1 MINGM
6 VTHRLMLWVV
16 DTQQLNRWVS
26 SSHNI
31 TALLKIPKNLD
42 FLKHLTETHKGTRP
56 WPMPS
61 EQVTST
67 VSIHWHLGLISGLPE
82 MARQMPWTTTSMR
95 QPWNLNSFLPS
106 FKSYITPY
114 IWLNKNVK
122 KLKTTHI
129 GFLAQEQEKA
139 DPMKSNKHEL
149 QRIRKKTSQNK
160 QAGSAST
167 VWAAAKGRGQGTKSE
182 TKKQLYKGKMGDQKA
197 SNFSHIR
204 TNYFQ
209 GNHKDVPYLWE
220 IILCKAWVSIC
231 NFILLYVK
239 AQAISI
245 PISLYI

>member
-129 GFLAQEQEKA
+129 GFLAQDQEKA
-139 DPMKSNKHEL
+139 DPMNQTNMSSSGSKKRQVRTNRQAPQVQYEQQLRGGGKGQRAKLKSNCIKE
-149 QRIRKKTSQNK
+149 K
-160 QAGSAST
+160 
-167 VWAAAKGRGQGTKSE
+167 WE
-182 TKKQLYKGKMGDQKA
+182 TKRLQTLVTFTPTISREITKMYPTSEK
-197 SNFSHIR
+197 
-204 TNYFQ
+204 
-209 GNHKDVPYLWE
+209 
-220 IILCKAWVSIC
+220 
-231 NFILLYVK
+231 
-239 AQAISI
+239 
-245 PISLYI
+245 

>member
-1 MINGM
+1 MMDGR
-6 VTHRLMLWVV
+6 VTHSWTLWVA
-16 DTQQLNRWVS
+16 DTQQPNRWVS

-42 FLKHLTETHKGTRP
+42 FLKHLTETHKGTQP
-56 WPMPS
+56 WTMPS
-61 EQVTST
+61 EQGTST

-95 QPWNLNSFLPS
+95 QQWNLNSFLPS

-114 IWLNKNVK
+114 VWLNKNIK
-122 KLKTTHI
+122 KLRTTHI
-129 GFLAQEQEKA
+129 GFLSQDQEKA

-160 QAGSAST
+160 QAPQVQYEQQLRGGGKGQR
-167 VWAAAKGRGQGTKSE
+167 AKLKSNCIKEKWE
-182 TKKQLYKGKMGDQKA
+182 TKRFQTIVTFAPTISREITKMYPD
-197 SNFSHIR
+197 
-204 TNYFQ
+204 
-209 GNHKDVPYLWE
+209 LWE

-239 AQAISI
+239 A
-245 PISLYI
+245 